1 MKKLSNLV
9 YLFIGLIIISSC
21 EQESIEPELSNE
33 SAEIEALIQ
42 EYKFLSEA
50 VEEGFDVKSYISSL
64 GDIAPEV
71 NIRARSS
78 EPNDPTSH
86 PPSYGLYVGDCYTD
100 IQDSDGYDLMYM
112 QWDIYDLVDSV
123 CYGDE
128 RNMREVERSDNY
140 KRRIL
145 RRGMR
150 RLAIRWAVRGY
161 ISWSEASQL
170 MSCVRD
176 FNFFWYCYDGPLA
189 KEVQ

>member
-86 PPSYGLYVGDCYTD
+86 SYQTTYVGECGTYIQRGSSGSLRDLQYD
-100 IQDSDGYDLMYM
+100 IND
-112 QWDIYDLVDSV
+112 VVERV
-123 CYGDE
+123 CY
-128 RNMREVERSDNY
+128 NERSDNY

-145 RRGMR
+145 RKGVRK
-150 RLAIRWAVRGY
+150 LAIRSAVRGD
-161 ISWSEASQL
+161 ISWSEASQI

-176 FNFFWYCYDGPLA
+176 FDFYYDCWDMY
-189 KEVQ
+189 ED

>member
-50 VEEGFDVKSYISSL
+50 VEDGFDVKSYISSL

-78 EPNDPTSH
+78 EPNDPDPTGH
-86 PPSYGLYVGDCYTD
+86 ENYIWVGDCSTY
-100 IQDSDGYDLMYM
+100 IQDADYYSLMDMQYDI
-112 QWDIYDLVDSV
+112 DDLVDSV

-128 RNMREVERSDNY
+128 RNMREVERS

-145 RRGMR
+145 RKGMR
-150 RLAIRWAVRGY
+150 RLAIRSAITGVV
-161 ISWSEASQL
+161 SWSEASQI

-176 FNFFWYCYDGPLA
+176 FNFDYDCWEMEQA
-189 KEVQ
+189 